1 MNTYMFITATPLPS
15 FHHITAKHNNTN
27 SRVPPKM
34 TKLTKAQM
42 IQPPPLTGKGSEE
55 SGQVRCRQHL
65 NPLARRWRQPVQLPS
80 EWYTQA
86 FTNTDLPLIVDVGV
100 AKGRFLYKL
109 AEKHPSRNYL
119 GLEIR
124 EPLVHQANR
133 IAAQAGLT
141 NLFYIACNA
150 NVSLAD
156 ILGNVPL
163 TKLKE
168 VYIQFCDPWFKKRH
182 SKRRM
187 VNSPLVNDIFQA
199 MSKAQLLDSH
209 SQLSL
214 HQRTVFIQSDVLE
227 VANQMRYLFD
237 QHQGFTRLHHVD
249 GIQQDEHGWLPQN
262 PLGEPT
268 EREIAVLNK
277 DGNVYRAIYCLS
289 DNFEQT
295 LPKLNSADTVDT
307 LPTCQT

>member
-1 MNTYMFITATPLPS
+1 
-15 FHHITAKHNNTN
+15 
-27 SRVPPKM
+27 M
-34 TKLTKAQM
+34 TKLTTAQM

-55 SGQVRCRQHL
+55 SGQVRVRQHL
-65 NPLARRWRQPVQLPS
+65 NPLARRWRQPVKLPS
-80 EWYTQA
+80 DWYTQA
-86 FTNTDLPLIVDVGV
+86 FTDTDLPLIVDVGV

-109 AEKHPSRNYL
+109 AQTHTSRNYL

-133 IAAQAGLT
+133 VAAQAGLT

-156 ILGNVPL
+156 ILTNVPI

-187 VNSPLVNDIFQA
+187 VNSPLVHDIFQA
-199 MSKAQLLDSH
+199 MSKAQLNDPDSQH
-209 SQLSL
+209 SQGE
-214 HQRTVFIQSDVLE
+214 RRVFIQSDVLE
-227 VANQMRYLFD
+227 VANEMRYLFD
-237 QHQGFTRLHHVD
+237 QHQGFKRLPYVD
-249 GIQQDEHGWLPQN
+249 DIQQDEHGWLPQN

-268 EREIAVLNK
+268 EREIAVLTK
-277 DGNVYRAIYCLS
+277 EGSVYRAMY
-289 DNFEQT
+289 T
-295 LPKLNSADTVDT
+295 LADDLDRVSADIASAHSNDT
-307 LPTCQT
+307 NLPHLIDNDQIE